1 MRKIKFAASN
11 LLLVMMCFMFAA
23 CPPDPEPEPDIDL
36 VNTLKMYKW
45 EYYYVDDFSDTDYGG
60 YWGTSTYRLYFM
72 DNNSGFEHVI
82 YKDHDTSLGDSKD
95 SYFMKFTYRVSGNT
109 VRLRYENGAETY
121 TYTYK
126 GSYLESDDGTRYISS
141 KMTQSDKD
149 FVDRKAQE
157 LEEEEENEKI
167 SSDISDYVTATGNF
181 YEEDL
186 IIRFTINTELDDEF
200 PSKSFKYGI
209 EYGYGNYNKTTYCE
223 MSGKS
228 SETFRMSVLFDEC
241 ALYMESYTTWQERIS
256 NGEQLTQSEKDLLKD
271 LKFYIEKYINDFQ
284 ARIFVEFNGE
294 RYYVYNGF
302 NIKFELDGSYSGG
315 SDDGDSDDENNQT
328 TGTVQGHAYVDLGL
342 SVKWATC
349 NVGASKPEDYGD
361 YYAWG
366 ETTTKSDYSWDTY
379 KWCKG
384 TYDTMTKYCT
394 DSDNGTV
401 DNRTTLTSS
410 DDVATVK
417 WGSKW
422 RMPTKEEMKE
432 LDKDCTWTWTTQNG
446 VRGMKVKGPNGNS
459 IFLPAAGFRLH
470 TILYSRGQ
478 IGSYWSAT
486 LYEYGSSVAY
496 YLDFNSVNGSDWD
509 SWHMRLYGRSVR
521 PVTE

>member
-23 CPPDPEPEPDIDL
+23 CPPDPDPELDIDL

-60 YWGTSTYRLYFM
+60 FWGTSTYRLYFM

-126 GSYLESDDGTRYISS
+126 GSYLESDDGTRYIGS

-200 PSKSFKYGI
+200 PSKTFKYGI

-349 NVGASKPEDYGD
+349 NVGASNPEDYGD

-366 ETTTKSDYSWDTY
+366 ETTTKSDYDWDTY

-384 TYDTMTKYCT
+384 KYDTLTKYCT
-394 DSDNGTV
+394 NSNGGTV

-432 LDKDCTWTWTTQNG
+432 LVEDCTWTRTTQNG
-446 VRGMKVKGPNGNS
+446 VEGMKVIGSDGNS
-459 IFLPAAGFRLH
+459 IFLPAAGNRYGTDFDDRV
-470 TILYSRGQ
+470 SDGN
-478 IGSYWSAT
+478 YWSAT
-486 LYEYGSSVAY
+486 LDEDYGFGAY
-496 YLDFNSVNGSDWD
+496 FLYFDDDGNYWGSWG
-509 SWHMRLYGRSVR
+509 SRGYGLTVR

>member
-1 MRKIKFAASN
+1 MNKIKFLTSN

-23 CPPDPEPEPDIDL
+23 CPPDPEPDIEEGNL

-60 YWGTSTYRLYFM
+60 FWGTSTYRLYFM
-72 DNNSGFEHVI
+72 DNSSGFEHVI

-95 SYFMKFTYRVSGNT
+95 SYFMKFTYSVSGNT
-109 VRLRYENGAETY
+109 VRLRYENGSE

-126 GSYLESDDGTRYISS
+126 GSYLESDDGTRYIGS

-157 LEEEEENEKI
+157 LEEEEENEEI

-186 IIRFTINTELDDEF
+186 IIRFTINTELDDKF

-256 NGEQLTQSEKDLLKD
+256 NGEQLTQSQKDLLKD

-302 NIKFELDGSYSGG
+302 YIKFELDGSYSGG

-366 ETTTKSDYSWDTY
+366 ETTTKSDYDWDTY

-384 TYDTMTKYCT
+384 TDDTMTKYCT
-394 DSDNGTV
+394 NSNYGTV

-410 DDVATVK
+410 DDVVTVK

-422 RMPTKEEMKE
+422 RMPTLEETKE
-432 LDKDCTWTWTTQNG
+432 LAEDCTWTWITQNG
-446 VRGMKVKGPNGNS
+446 VKGTKVTGPNGNS
-459 IFLPAAGFRLH
+459 IFLPAAGFRYG
-470 TILYSRGQ
+470 TDFDYRGSY
-478 IGSYWSAT
+478 GCYWSAT
-486 LYEYGSSVAY
+486 LLEDGCDGAFGLVFGSGDSNWANWRY
-496 YLDFNSVNGSDWD
+496 RHNG
-509 SWHMRLYGRSVR
+509 RTVR

>member
-23 CPPDPEPEPDIDL
+23 CPPDPDPEPDIDL

-209 EYGYGNYNKTTYCE
+209 EYGYGNYNKTAYCE

-366 ETTTKSDYSWDTY
+366 ETTTQSDYKYSHETY

-384 TYDTMTKYCT
+384 TDYTMTKYCT
-394 DSDNGTV
+394 NDDYGTV
-401 DNRTTLTSS
+401 DNRTRLTAS

-422 RMPTKEEMKE
+422 HMPTLLEMRE
-432 LDKDCTWTWTTQNG
+432 LVENCTWTWTTQSG
-446 VRGMKVKGPNGNS
+446 VNGMKVTGTNGNS
-459 IFLPAAGFRLH
+459 IFLPAAGYYTYKEFR
-470 TILYSRGQ
+470 RGS
-478 IGSYWSAT
+478 GLYWSSD
-486 LYEYGSSVAY
+486 LYEGKNNEAFCLIFGRYEG
-496 YLDFNSVNGSDWD
+496 DWYV
-509 SWHMRLYGRSVR
+509 WQYRNRGLSVR